1 MDNSALEILSSFTTC
16 SSLLSKKALSFSDM
30 VPDFIKDQAKEKS
43 VNISKLGDVVNT
55 INKLILSLPKAKA
68 ADTPEWNITSENS
81 LSDLKKLYN
90 SLNFDKIKGFIPI
103 NEDDIKKHLLYLI
116 NFNKTL
122 IQIIEIVKNLREKL
136 QVVFQSDFADI
147 EMKHSKSDSKFG
159 FWGNFTD
166 TKDYIDNILGDNL
179 EFVFSTIEELKNKDL
194 QTFQQIK
201 NVKQNETS
209 SNMNEMESL
218 LQNTSK
224 KPEEI
229 KNPKEVKK

>member
-90 SLNFDKIKGFIPI
+90 SLNFDKI
-103 NEDDIKKHLLYLI
+103 
-116 NFNKTL
+116 
-122 IQIIEIVKNLREKL
+122 
-136 QVVFQSDFADI
+136 
-147 EMKHSKSDSKFG
+147 
-159 FWGNFTD
+159 
-166 TKDYIDNILGDNL
+166 
-179 EFVFSTIEELKNKDL
+179 
-194 QTFQQIK
+194 
-201 NVKQNETS
+201 
-209 SNMNEMESL
+209 
-218 LQNTSK
+218 
-224 KPEEI
+224 
-229 KNPKEVKK
+229 